1 MPWVTNLLTQV
12 NSTTDQP
19 RMQHILETEDYMAN
33 KEIRCALVNY
43 GIKQY
48 QLAESLGMVDT
59 ALSRKLR
66 KELAQEEKE
75 KILATI
81 ERLAKEAC

>member
-1 MPWVTNLLTQV
+1 
-12 NSTTDQP
+12 
-19 RMQHILETEDYMAN
+19 MAN